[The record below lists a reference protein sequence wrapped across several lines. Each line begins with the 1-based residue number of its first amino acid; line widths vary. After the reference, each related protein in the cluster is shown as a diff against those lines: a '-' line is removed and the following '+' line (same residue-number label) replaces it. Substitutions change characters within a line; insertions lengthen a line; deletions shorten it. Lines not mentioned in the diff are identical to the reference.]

1 MFNLDIYPLLI
12 RGGSIGLNG
21 FLYQCTKISKL
32 YRYVGNMKMTFQTV
46 KAVENRLLITL
57 PVKENIT
64 AGIVDGYFALIVSLS
79 QFQAVLK
86 DAVPEFVM

>member
-1 MFNLDIYPLLI
+1 
-12 RGGSIGLNG
+12 
-21 FLYQCTKISKL
+21 
-32 YRYVGNMKMTFQTV
+32 MKMTFQTV

-64 AGIVDGYFALIVSLS
+64 AGIVDGYFALTVSLS

-86 DAVPEFVM
+86 DALPEFVR

>member
-1 MFNLDIYPLLI
+1 MKSHRSLMKFFKLL
-12 RGGSIGLNG
+12 
-21 FLYQCTKISKL
+21 
-32 YRYVGNMKMTFQTV
+32 RYDGNMKMTFQTV
-46 KAVENRLLITL
+46 KVVGNRLLITL

-86 DAVPEFVM
+86 DALQEFVM

>member
-1 MFNLDIYPLLI
+1 
-12 RGGSIGLNG
+12 
-21 FLYQCTKISKL
+21 
-32 YRYVGNMKMTFQTV
+32 MKMTFQTV
-46 KAVENRLLITL
+46 KAVENCLLTTL

-86 DAVPEFVM
+86 DALPEFAMFAIRFWFRTQHHISQQMLLNLLIDI